1 MLDKLCPTKAKS
13 NLLQPMTLEEA
24 LFMQTENMEQEQ
36 TMPNNLYGYNRDYEN
51 APRLSSNNNFSIP
64 NRQILNSQNVL
75 ADQQNFY
82 SSATTQDY
90 INTINQKFDMN
101 DTTVYVNDF
110 LIKADR
116 EIMCINQYDPRN
128 QLFTY
133 KCQYIFDGECF
144 MNALTGHEVLHTSLK
159 NRVVFDK
166 HGVQRDELNINDVY
180 VRAGKNMNCIAHTLI
195 VVESYLSACLP
206 VGRQY

>member
-1 MLDKLCPTKAKS
+1 MFDKLCSTKAKS
-13 NLLQPMTLEEA
+13 SIFQPMTLEEA
-24 LFMQTENMEQEQ
+24 LFMQTENMGQEQ
-36 TMPNNLYGYNRDYEN
+36 TMPNNLYGYNRDYES
-51 APRLSSNNNFSIP
+51 APRQSSNNNFT
-64 NRQILNSQNVL
+64 NLN
-75 ADQQNFY
+75 QQSFY
-82 SSATTQDY
+82 TYATTQDY
-90 INTINQKFDMN
+90 VNTINQKIDIH

-133 KCQYIFDGECF
+133 KCQHIFDGECF
-144 MNALTGHEVLHTSLK
+144 MNALTGHEVLYTSLK

-180 VRAGKNMNCIAHTLI
+180 VRAGKK
-195 VVESYLSACLP
+195 
-206 VGRQY
+206 Q